1 MEGAPVSLFSV
12 RVTIRKLLRTTIVRI
27 ALRQCAGRSKE
38 ERRATKQ
45 RPSLPPTSPPLS
57 SSPSPQTEVHTREK
71 RRRKQHRTSIHCC
84 SIALIFAVL
93 ATAHARSAVRAWSTA
108 ENQVRG
114 TDTSQS
120 LNDSSRLTTDSA
132 LTIPSKQVKRASS
145 SVLVE
150 WMPHKLGQLR
160 RLSDFLNRCA
170 QQPGPAASTS
180 TAPSHA
186 GVPSARRARDA
197 PSSVYIPQPRGQ
209 ELPARLRTAREE
221 AAVSLESKDTLPLR
235 RFPGPNE
242 NCTTRALG
250 RQVALGV
257 KRLPPKEGRIE
268 MERLGNQKQDA
279 LQARYAPKPLVRRK
293 PDFRLRYSTSA
304 QAAAPATAYGESAQA
319 STSAVTIE
327 DAVLLDMQ
335 ERRLSPVIDDA
346 WTGPGS
352 PSQESV
358 LEDAEVERP
367 DSVEPSAGEVEP
379 RAEHASSAA
388 GLAGDTGKKRRGPSL
403 RGPISLAHRKVMK
416 GRSSMNPLDQVWPRY
431 IPEAKHAA
439 DLVGI
444 LRRTLAKSSDR
455 VTLDACLQLHDRH
468 ASMASTASY
477 NVLLQYLLKTRDQF
491 RMKSL
496 LTRMDSTGIKRD
508 AVTWDIWMESL
519 SGKAKWPLLVD
530 AYEARQAAGVLLTA
544 QGWTR
549 IAQAATRNGTTSLTD
564 AAIEKSMSPIYG
576 AMYHL
581 PRGARSEQLRYMA
594 RMPQTDVDQLLAAMM
609 PTELSPLDFQATLVV
624 AHRLAKQRRWR
635 EAEDVAANWQDRAEQ
650 HLKLMAHALASI
662 STSDAERNPAPE
674 GGADA
679 GSEHQQLQAKCDAF
693 RSLLAT
699 RTLAL
704 LHVSIEGLV
713 VNRSPPA
720 AVRAYL
726 ESSIDRQN
734 PNLPLR
740 PTYQTI
746 FLVLT
751 SFRTH
756 RLRERFAA
764 AMDALKELE
773 GSLKPNCETLA
784 DVYARSRCIRCVRA
798 YALRTLESFETVQH
812 SAGSVAATRARALVE
827 ETRLR
832 LKHLDKQSEAVE
844 EALSQQVRT
853 PIASHSDEQAQHVHT
868 PERHNIVKEL
878 WRQQRLEYK
887 AARIQ
892 DAKVAQV
899 RAAKREK
906 RARSHQLWRERGQ
919 AMEDEGLAALGNS

>member
-1 MEGAPVSLFSV
+1 M
-12 RVTIRKLLRTTIVRI
+12 
-27 ALRQCAGRSKE
+27 
-38 ERRATKQ
+38 
-45 RPSLPPTSPPLS
+45 
-57 SSPSPQTEVHTREK
+57 
-71 RRRKQHRTSIHCC
+71 
-84 SIALIFAVL
+84 
-93 ATAHARSAVRAWSTA
+93 
-108 ENQVRG
+108 
-114 TDTSQS
+114 
-120 LNDSSRLTTDSA
+120 
-132 LTIPSKQVKRASS
+132 
-145 SVLVE
+145 
-150 WMPHKLGQLR
+150 
-160 RLSDFLNRCA
+160 
-170 QQPGPAASTS
+170 
-180 TAPSHA
+180 
-186 GVPSARRARDA
+186 
-197 PSSVYIPQPRGQ
+197 
-209 ELPARLRTAREE
+209 
-221 AAVSLESKDTLPLR
+221 
-235 RFPGPNE
+235 
-242 NCTTRALG
+242 
-250 RQVALGV
+250 
-257 KRLPPKEGRIE
+257 PPKEGRIE
-268 MERLGNQKQDA
+268 LERLGSQKQDA

-293 PDFRLRYSTSA
+293 PDFRLRYSTST
-304 QAAAPATAYGESAQA
+304 QAAAPAAAYSESAQA

-335 ERRLSPVIDDA
+335 EHRLPPMSAEGWATADGQSHETVSHESGQDVAMQSPTSWPEKPV
-346 WTGPGS
+346 
-352 PSQESV
+352 
-358 LEDAEVERP
+358 RP
-367 DSVEPSAGEVEP
+367 
-379 RAEHASSAA
+379 R
-388 GLAGDTGKKRRGPSL
+388 TRRGHITGAATLTSRHGKGDRTSKRLP
-403 RGPISLAHRKVMK
+403 GPIS
-416 GRSSMNPLDQVWPRY
+416 SSHIKTVTARASINPLDQVWPRY
-431 IPEAKHAA
+431 IPEPKHAA

-455 VTLDACLQLHDRH
+455 VTFDACLQLHDRRI
-468 ASMASTASY
+468 SMASTASY

-519 SGKAKWPLLVD
+519 AGKAKWPLLVD
-530 AYEARQAAGVLLTA
+530 AYEARQAADVRLTP

-609 PTELSPLDFQATLVV
+609 PPDLSPLDFQATLVV

-650 HLKLMAHALASI
+650 HLELMEHALASS
-662 STSDAERNPAPE
+662 STSDAGLGTASES
-674 GGADA
+674 GIDA
-679 GSEHQQLQAKCDAF
+679 SSEHQQLKAECDAI

-699 RTLAL
+699 RILAL

-726 ESSIDRQN
+726 ESSIDRQS

-764 AMDALKELE
+764 AMDAMKELE
-773 GSLKPNCETLA
+773 DSLKPSCETLA

-798 YALRTLESFETVQH
+798 YGLRTLESFETVQH
-812 SAGSVAATRARALVE
+812 SAGSISATRARALVE

-832 LKHLDKQSEAVE
+832 LKAFDKQSEAVG
-844 EALSQQVRT
+844 EALSRQVRT
-853 PIASHSDEQAQHVHT
+853 PVASHGDKQAQHVHT

-878 WRQQRLEYK
+878 WRQQRLNYK
-887 AARIQ
+887 AARVE
-892 DAKVAQV
+892 DTKAAQIS
-899 RAAKREK
+899 AAKREK
-906 RARSHQLWRERGQ
+906 RARSHQLWAERVQ
-919 AMEDEGLAALGNS
+919 VAQDEDLPALRDS